1 MDPIKERV
9 GDATVIF
16 VTAATKTLSPVETKV
31 KVDTT
36 SNVVA
41 ITLPPAEG
49 NTGLIIDIYFETEDT
64 PGGNALTVAD
74 PASIWTTLTFDAAD
88 DRLSVR
94 STGMSWTTLE
104 NVGGA

>member
-9 GDATVIF
+9 GDVTPIF
-16 VTAATKTLSPVETKV
+16 VTAATKTLSAVETKV

-36 SNVVA
+36 SNAVA

-49 NTGLIIDIYFETEDT
+49 NTGLIIDIIFETDGANDLDVDS
-64 PGGNALTVAD
+64 PDGNVN
-74 PASIWTTLTFDAAD
+74 LTFADAT

-94 STGMSWTTLE
+94 STGMSWTILE